1 MRRFF
6 LKRYFTLLL
15 TATLGFTQA
24 PLRGEEIGFIENFA
38 LAKDRAQILPQLIPD
53 TEDYFY
59 YHVLF
64 YQSVGK
70 VADAQAMLNSWVD
83 KLGWSDLARRME
95 ARQMMLTYSTNREQT
110 IQYLIAQL
118 NANLAHT
125 PPQRDRAASLSTKLD
140 ASLVDYAK
148 VLKQAIEENRNL
160 SGVEDS
166 AFPDVVPH
174 INGAEDLR
182 AWLSRVNRVDIPGIV
197 ELIVKEFRT
206 PGSAGF
212 GWAPIHGNLTLPQL
226 KELGKAMPELY
237 GNERFVQVY
246 LLRLK
251 PDGDVSLDDREVMRD
266 YLQRLEDFVLTLP
279 ESQRNLRAAVLHR
292 RLDFDRQ
299 QGIFDR
305 GRFIKY
311 LQYPRNV
318 WYYNP
323 VYLREL
329 NGAGI
334 VDIGADYRGVV
345 PELTPIGDDASLIR
359 DYLEHFFQ
367 ADANV
372 DAFKQWIE
380 LGYLETVFAE
390 TKILYGIGDARP
402 HYAKL
407 SPSQQKEIK
416 ERVELKFAKTNAP
429 YFEPDKQ
436 VQLELALKNVPELT
450 IKIYRL
456 NSRNILK
463 QNNGVISTD
472 VDLDGLV
479 ANVQK
484 TLTYSL
490 PSDRRHLEKI
500 DLPELEGRGIWV
512 VDFLGGGQRSRV
524 LVQKG
529 QLRSVQ
535 RYMPAGIV
543 MRIINESGEHVPEAH
558 AEIGERVYKPDDKGN
573 IFVPYG
579 EQTITA
585 NLLLVADK
593 FANYELMIH
602 PAEAY
607 KLESAFLV
615 EPQSLLSGAKA
626 KVVIRPQLLCNE
638 QPVPLTA
645 LEEVTLTIDAVDMD
659 GISTTQVV
667 ENQKLATD
675 EDFVHEF
682 LVPQRLASLSFRLTG
697 KVKNRSLDVQQEL
710 TTNFVTTVNQLNRTP
725 QLGDFY
731 LQKHA
736 SGFTLHALGRNGEA
750 FSRLPVRLQFKVR
763 GVSRPV
769 SLTLATN
776 EKGECELGSLTDVT
790 SISAECDFL
799 RNRGFQLAAVTHDW
813 PARLHQ
819 LSDQTLEVPFGGTT
833 LAGRV
838 SLIEYRSGQVY
849 EDHSKSL
856 ELLKGSIRI
865 KPLRRGDY
873 VLNDHVSGQT
883 ISIAIA
889 EGKKSQEVLQ
899 GKGRF
904 LEPHRYRPTIVRQAT
919 IENGK
924 LRVELADADEWT
936 RVHVV
941 ASAFDNRSSLA
952 HSMRLSHA
960 TPYVLGRSRTPT
972 LFVESLRLDE
982 EYQYV
987 MGRSKQPYY
996 PGVLLAQPSV
1006 LLNPWD
1012 LSATENDRRDASAGD
1027 PMAAKAMPGAP
1038 APATME
1044 AAGGGLGQGVIEST
1058 SYEFL
1063 AQGALVAAN
1072 LVPDQGGIV
1081 ELDVSK
1087 LDGKTSLQ
1095 VVVVHPTAVATA
1107 EALLARPEKAEIR
1120 DWTLADQR
1128 LREAFGADTHRAERQ
1143 SIRKLKSGE
1152 WVDLGD
1158 ARTTRVKTYSQLS
1171 DLYTLYGVLLSE
1183 QSENWEKFRVLTRW
1197 ADLSE
1202 VEKGKTYDELAS
1214 HELHLFL
1221 YFKDRPYFDKVVRPY
1236 LVNKLDKQI
1245 VDQWLL
1251 GEDISEFGVAWRF
1264 DRLNALEK
1272 VLVSRAVETKREA
1285 VQRYLVDWV
1294 GANPVDPVWRRD
1306 RFASGLLSS
1315 VLTGDFGGVM
1325 LQEELAR
1332 SESRLSLN
1340 RFGGGGPGGMGGVGG
1355 GPGGMGGF
1363 GGGGGGLGGAMN
1375 EPTVGLPPGADGMP
1389 ADAEL
1394 RDMPEE
1400 KAAAAE
1406 GEGGGEAQRGA
1417 RRGRGGRPG
1426 AADYFAL
1433 GMGAPADKNL
1443 DDMQRLFQSVQATK
1457 KWAESQYY
1465 RRTKEVGAE
1474 GAIPTNAFWLDYLKH
1489 KSEEGAFLSDNIDL
1503 PTATLHEAIIALA
1516 VTDLPFK
1523 AKPVELAVE
1532 AGRLRAKAEV
1542 DSLAFVQ
1549 AIELLESKQTDTSL
1563 LVGQDV
1569 YLGISSGPEERPVA
1583 GQAMV
1588 RGVHYQAR
1596 IVVTNPTNIERRVQ
1610 VLTQIPQGA
1619 IAISGGKTSR
1629 NWPVVLG
1636 PYSSQQIAFDFYF
1649 PEAGSFE
1656 FYGAQI
1662 SDEKGFISSANSQKV
1677 EVLSEPKDIDKTT
1690 WQYVAD
1696 WGTDDD
1702 VLAFMK
1708 QANLRKI
1715 ELERIAFRLQDKP
1728 FYEKCLDLLSN
1739 AGIYHDVLWAYS
1751 LKHLDDARIREYVE
1765 HREDFMRR
1773 LGPSLP
1779 QGLVQLDPVERAW
1792 FEHLDF
1798 RPLIVARV
1806 HQLGGKREILNG
1818 QLMGQYRELLGIV
1831 STQPV
1836 VSSTQKLEIV
1846 YYMILQNRIAEAIAW
1861 FDSIA
1866 KDEVSTKLQYDYFH
1880 AYLSLCKRE
1889 YDKAADIARGYLEY
1903 PEPRWQGQFAEIVS
1917 QVKQRQEL
1925 LAQGNATSQDKDAA
1939 SGVAKDE
1946 SQRILGDSRE
1956 RQQSEMARQLPA
1968 LDLQWKEGE
1977 LKLSHRNQETVQ
1989 VNFYLMDIELLFS
2002 RSPFVQQDGAR
2013 LTLIEPNHSESLEL
2027 KGRTDVVSIK
2037 IPEKLKNA
2045 NMLVEVVGG
2054 GLVRSQSVY
2063 ANSLEVLP
2071 SETLGRLQV
2080 FHRGGRE
2087 PLEGAY
2093 VKVYARHSGGEV
2105 RFYKDGYADL
2115 RGEFDYASLSTN
2127 DLDSTE
2133 RFSIL
2138 VMHPE
2143 HGALILEVGPPK
2155 R

>member
-15 TATLGFTQA
+15 TATLGFTQV
-24 PLRGEEIGFIENFA
+24 PLYGEEIGFIENFA
-38 LAKDRAQILPQLIPD
+38 LAKDRAQVLPQLIPD

-110 IQYLIAQL
+110 IQYLISQL

-140 ASLVDYAK
+140 ATLVDYANI
-148 VLKQAIEENRNL
+148 LKRAIDENRNL
-160 SGVEDS
+160 SGVEDN
-166 AFPDVVPH
+166 ALLDVVPH
-174 INGAEDLR
+174 LNGVDDLR
-182 AWLSRVNRVDIPGIV
+182 AWLSRINRVDVSNLV
-197 ELIVKEFRT
+197 ELIVKELRS
-206 PGSAGF
+206 PGSAGY
-212 GWAPIHGNLTLPQL
+212 GWAPIHSKLTLAQL
-226 KELGKAMPELY
+226 IMLGKAMPELY
-237 GNERFVQVY
+237 GNDRFVQVY
-246 LLRLK
+246 LQRLK
-251 PDGDVSLDDREVMRD
+251 PDGDVTLDDRTVMRE
-266 YLQRLEDFVLTLP
+266 YLQRLEDFVQTLP
-279 ESQRNLRAAVLHR
+279 ESQRNLQASVLHR

-305 GRFIKY
+305 ERFIKY
-311 LQYPRNV
+311 LQYPRSV
-318 WYYNP
+318 WYYSP

-329 NGAGI
+329 NGAGM
-334 VDIGADYRGVV
+334 VDVGADYRGVV
-345 PELTPIGDDASLIR
+345 PELPPIGDDGSLIR

-367 ADANV
+367 ADPNV
-372 DAFKQWIE
+372 DAFKKWIE

-402 HYAKL
+402 HYARL

-416 ERVELKFAKTNAP
+416 DRVELKFAKTNAP
-429 YFEPDKQ
+429 YFDPDQ
-436 VQLELALKNVPELT
+436 PVQLELALKNVSELT

-484 TLTYSL
+484 TVTYSL
-490 PSDRRHLEKI
+490 PTDRRHLESI
-500 DLPELEGRGIWV
+500 DLPELQGRGIWV

-529 QLRSVQ
+529 QLRSLQ

-558 AEIGERVYKPDDKGN
+558 AEIGDRVYKPDEKGN
-573 IFVPYG
+573 IFIPYG

-585 NLLLVADK
+585 NLLLVAEK
-593 FANYELMIH
+593 FANYEVMVH

-607 KLESAFLV
+607 KLESSFLV
-615 EPQSLLSGAKA
+615 EPQGLLSGAKA

-645 LEEVTLTIDAVDMD
+645 LDEVSLTIDAVDMD
-659 GISTTQVV
+659 GISTTQVI
-667 ENQKLATD
+667 ENQKLENA
-675 EDFVHEF
+675 EEYVHEF
-682 LVPQRLASLSFRLTG
+682 LVPQRLSNLSFTLKG
-697 KVKNRSLDVQQEL
+697 KVRNRNLDVQQEL
-710 TTNFVTTVNQLNRTP
+710 TTSYTTTTNQLNRTQ

-736 SGFTLHALGRNGEA
+736 GGFVLHALGRNGEP
-750 FSRLPVRLQFKVR
+750 FRRLPIRLQMKMR
-763 GVSRPV
+763 GVSKPV
-769 SLTLATN
+769 LMTLATN
-776 EKGECELGSLTDVT
+776 EKGECDLGSLVDVT
-790 SISAECDFL
+790 AVNAECDFL
-799 RNRGFQLAAVTHDW
+799 RNRGFQLQAVTHDW

-819 LSDQTLEVPFGGTT
+819 LSEEPLEIPFRGEK

-838 SLIEYRSGQVY
+838 CLVEYLNGEVCQEHTS
-849 EDHSKSL
+849 SL
-856 ELLKGSIRI
+856 ELLSGSIKI

-873 VLNDHVSGQT
+873 ILSDHLSGQT
-883 ISIAIA
+883 VSIAVA
-889 EGKKSQEVLQ
+889 EGKKSQDVLQ

-904 LEPHRYRPTIVRQAT
+904 LEPHRYRPALIRQAKVAD
-919 IENGK
+919 GK
-924 LRVELADADEWT
+924 LRVELADIDSWT

-941 ASAFDNRSSLA
+941 ASAFDNRVSLA
-952 HSMRLSHA
+952 SSMRLSHA
-960 TPYVLGRSRTPT
+960 TPYILGRSRTPT

-987 MGRSKQPYY
+987 MGRSKQPYF

-1027 PMAAKAMPGAP
+1027 PMMAKSAPAAP
-1038 APATME
+1038 APAMME
-1044 AAGGGLGQGVIEST
+1044 AAEGAVGLGGGEST

-1063 AQGALVAAN
+1063 AQGALVATN
-1072 LVPDQGGIV
+1072 LIPDQGGVV
-1081 ELDVSK
+1081 ELDVSQM
-1087 LDGKTSLQ
+1087 DGRTSLQ
-1095 VVVVHPTAVATA
+1095 IIVVHPTAVVTA
-1107 EALLARPEKAEIR
+1107 EALLPRVSNEAGS
-1120 DWTLADQR
+1120 DWKLADQR
-1128 LREAFGADTHRAERQ
+1128 LREAFSADTHRAERQ

-1171 DLYTLYGVLLSE
+1171 DLYTLYGVLLDGPA
-1183 QSENWEKFRVLTRW
+1183 ENWEKFRVLTRW
-1197 ADLSE
+1197 ADMSD

-1214 HELHLFL
+1214 HEMHLFL
-1221 YFKDRPYFDKVVRPY
+1221 YFKDRSFFDKVVRPY

-1272 VLVSRAVETKREA
+1272 VLVSRAVEAKREA
-1285 VQRYLVDWV
+1285 VQRFLVDWV

-1315 VLTGDFGGVM
+1315 VLSGDFAGLM

-1332 SESRLSLN
+1332 SGENLALG
-1340 RFGGGGPGGMGGVGG
+1340 RFSGGGESGPGGMGG
-1355 GPGGMGGF
+1355 GF
-1363 GGGGGGLGGAMN
+1363 GGVGNAPMGGLGTTGGVPGAEARD
-1375 EPTVGLPPGADGMP
+1375 EPTSSADGEGMS
-1389 ADAEL
+1389 
-1394 RDMPEE
+1394 EE
-1400 KAAAAE
+1400 K
-1406 GEGGGEAQRGA
+1406 GVA
-1417 RRGRGGRPG
+1417 RRARGGRG
-1426 AADYFAL
+1426 ANADYFAL
-1433 GMGAPADKNL
+1433 GMVEADKKL
-1443 DDMQRLFQSVQATK
+1443 AEVERFFQSVQATK

-1465 RRTKEVGAE
+1465 RRTKETGNAE
-1474 GAIPTNAFWLDYLKH
+1474 AIPTNAFWLDYLKH
-1489 KSEEGAFLSDNIDL
+1489 KPEDGAFLSDNIDL

-1532 AGRLRAKAEV
+1532 GGRLRAKADV

-1549 AIELLESKQTDTSL
+1549 AIELLESKQTDASL

-1569 YLGISSGPEERPVA
+1569 YLGVGAGPEERPVA
-1583 GQAMV
+1583 GQALV

-1596 IVVTNPTNIERRVQ
+1596 IVVTNPTNVERRVQ

-1662 SDEKGFISSANSQKV
+1662 SDEKGFISAAASQKV
-1677 EVLSEPKDIDKTT
+1677 DVLNEPKDIDKTT

-1696 WGTDDD
+1696 WGSDDD

-1708 QANLRKI
+1708 EANLRKI
-1715 ELERIAFRLQDKP
+1715 ELARIAFRMQDKS
-1728 FYEKCLDLLSN
+1728 FYEKCIGLLSN
-1739 AGIYHDVLWAYS
+1739 SGIYHDVLWAYS
-1751 LKHLDDARIREYVE
+1751 LKHMDDVRIREYVE

-1773 LGPSLP
+1773 IGPSLP
-1779 QGLVQLDPVERAW
+1779 EGLVQLDPVERAW

-1806 HQLGGKREILNG
+1806 HQLGGKREILNNE
-1818 QLMGQYRELLGIV
+1818 LMKQYRDLLGIV
-1831 STQPV
+1831 STQPA

-1861 FDSIA
+1861 FDSIS
-1866 KDEVSTKLQYDYFH
+1866 KEDVSTKLQYDYFN
-1880 AYLSLCKRE
+1880 AYLLLCKRE
-1889 YDKAADIARGYLEY
+1889 YGRAAEIARGYLEY
-1903 PEPRWQGQFAEIVS
+1903 PEPRWQNQFAEIVS

-1925 LAQGNATSQDKDAA
+1925 LAQGNTTVKGSGDVTS
-1939 SGVAKDE
+1939 VAKDD

-1956 RQQSEMARQLPA
+1956 RQQSEMARQLPT

-1977 LKLSHRNQETVQ
+1977 LKLTHRNQDKVQ
-1989 VNFYLMDIELLFS
+1989 VNYYLMDIELLFS

-2013 LTLIEPNHSESLEL
+2013 LTLIEPNHTEILEL
-2027 KGRTDVVSIK
+2027 KGRTDVVAIS

-2071 SETLGRLQV
+2071 SESLGRLQV
-2080 FHRGGRE
+2080 FQRDGRE

-2093 VKVYARHSGGEV
+2093 VKVYARHSTGEV

-2127 DLDSTE
+2127 DLDTAQ

>member
-1 MRRFF
+1 MRRSL

-15 TATLGFTQA
+15 TATLGINQLPLQA
-24 PLRGEEIGFIENFA
+24 EEIGFIESFA
-38 LAKDRAQILPQLIPD
+38 LAKDRTQVLPQLIPD

-59 YHVLF
+59 YHVLY

-70 VADAQAMLNSWVD
+70 VAESQALLNQWVD
-83 KLGWSDLARRME
+83 KLGWSELARRME

-118 NANLAHT
+118 GANLAHT
-125 PPQRDRAASLSTKLD
+125 PPQKDRAASLSTKLD
-140 ASLVDYAK
+140 ATSVAYAT
-148 VLKQAIEENRNL
+148 VLKRAIEENRSL
-160 SGVEDS
+160 SGVENE
-166 AFPDVVPH
+166 ALLDVIPH
-174 INGAEDLR
+174 LGGVDDLR
-182 AWLSRVNRVDIPGIV
+182 AWLGRVNRVDVPGLVGLISK
-197 ELIVKEFRT
+197 ELQS
-206 PGSAGF
+206 PGSGGF
-212 GWAPIHGNLTLPQL
+212 GWAPIHSQLTLVQL
-226 KELGKAMPELY
+226 KELGKAFPSLY
-237 GNERFVQVY
+237 GDFGFVGNY
-246 LLRLK
+246 LQRLK
-251 PDGDVSLDDREVMRD
+251 PDGDVSLDDRTVMRE

-279 ESQRNLRAAVLHR
+279 DSLGNLKANVLHR
-292 RLDFDRQ
+292 RLEFDRQ
-299 QGIFDR
+299 QGAYDR
-305 GRFIKY
+305 ERFTKY

-318 WYYNP
+318 WYYSP
-323 VYLREL
+323 IQLQSL
-329 NGAGI
+329 NGRGLI
-334 VDIGADYRGVV
+334 NLNADFRNVA
-345 PELTPIGDDASLIR
+345 PELTPIGDDGALIR

-372 DAFKQWIE
+372 DSFKQWLE
-380 LGYLETVFAE
+380 LGYLENIFAE

-402 HYAKL
+402 HYARL
-407 SPSQQKEIK
+407 NPGQQKEIK

-429 YFEPDKQ
+429 YLDPDQ
-436 VQLELALKNVPELT
+436 PVQLQVALKNVSELT

-479 ANVQK
+479 ANDQK

-490 PSDRRHLEKI
+490 PSDRRHVESI

-529 QLRSVQ
+529 QLRSIQ

-543 MRIINESGEHVPEAH
+543 MRIINEKGEHVPDAH
-558 AEIGERVYKPDDKGN
+558 AEIGERVYKPSSEGD
-573 IFVPYG
+573 IFIPYG

-585 NLLLVADK
+585 QLLLVAEK

-615 EPQSLLSGAKA
+615 EPQSLLSGSKA
-626 KVVIRPQLLCNE
+626 KVVIRPQLMCNE

-645 LEEVTLTIDAVDMD
+645 LEEVSLNIEAIDLD
-659 GISTTQVV
+659 GISTTQVI
-667 ENQKLATD
+667 ENQKLENA
-675 EDFVHEF
+675 EEFVHEF
-682 LVPQRLASLSFRLTG
+682 LVPQRLSNLIFTLKG
-697 KVKNRSLDVQQEL
+697 KVRNRNLDVQQEL
-710 TTNFVTTVNQLNRTP
+710 TTTYATNINQLNRTA

-736 SGFTLHALGRNGEA
+736 GGFVLHALGRNGEP
-750 FSRLPVRLQFKVR
+750 FSRLPLRLSFKVR
-763 GVSRPV
+763 GVAKPV
-769 SLTLATN
+769 DVTLATN
-776 EKGECELGSLTDVT
+776 ERGECDLGSLADVT
-790 SISAECDFL
+790 SLNAGCDFL
-799 RNRGFQLAAVTHDW
+799 QRRVFQLAAVMHDW

-819 LSDQTLEVPFGGTT
+819 LSDEALEVPFSGKV

-838 SLIEYRSGQVY
+838 SLVEYRSGKAY
-849 EDHSKSL
+849 EDHTQSL
-856 ELLKGSIRI
+856 ELKEGSIKI

-873 VLNDHVSGQT
+873 VLSDYVSGQT

-889 EGKKSQEVLQ
+889 EGKKSQDVLQ
-899 GKGRF
+899 GQGRF
-904 LEPHRYRPTIVRQAT
+904 LEPHRYRPAFVRKAQV
-919 IENGK
+919 EKGK
-924 LRVELADADEWT
+924 LRVELGEIDQWT

-941 ASAFDNRSSLA
+941 ATAFDNRARVASA
-952 HSMRLSHA
+952 MRLSHA
-960 TPYVLGRSRTPT
+960 TPFTLGRSRTPT

-987 MGRSKQPYY
+987 MGRSKQPYF
-996 PGVLLAQPSV
+996 PGVLLSQPSV

-1027 PMAAKAMPGAP
+1027 PMMAKAAPGAP
-1038 APATME
+1038 APAMMDA
-1044 AAGGGLGQGVIEST
+1044 AAGAMGNAAVVSA

-1063 AQGALVAAN
+1063 RQGALIATN
-1072 LVPDQGGIV
+1072 LVPSQDGVV

-1087 LDGKTSLQ
+1087 LDGRTSLQ
-1095 VVVVHPTAVATA
+1095 VVVVHPTAVVTA
-1107 EALLARPEKAEIR
+1107 EALLPREIKESGS

-1152 WVDLGD
+1152 WGDLGD

-1171 DLYTLYGVLLSE
+1171 DLYTLYGTLLTEKSE
-1183 QSENWEKFRVLTRW
+1183 HWEKFRVLTRW
-1197 ADLSE
+1197 GDLSE
-1202 VEKGKTYDELAS
+1202 ADKGKTYDELAS

-1221 YFKDRPYFDKVVRPY
+1221 FFKDRPFFDKVVRPY
-1236 LVNKLDKQI
+1236 LANKMDKQV

-1251 GEDISEFGVAWRF
+1251 GEDVSEYGVAWRF

-1285 VQRYLVDWV
+1285 VQRFLVDWV
-1294 GANPVDPVWRRD
+1294 GANPVDPMWRRD

-1315 VLTGDFGGVM
+1315 ALRSDVQPVAFIEGLSRSEGGVAVERFGRGGGFGGGT
-1325 LQEELAR
+1325 
-1332 SESRLSLN
+1332 
-1340 RFGGGGPGGMGGVGG
+1340 GGMEATGGLGGMMGGPGGMGTGGV
-1355 GPGGMGGF
+1355 P
-1363 GGGGGGLGGAMN
+1363 GGGGRGVEEAN
-1375 EPTVGLPPGADGMP
+1375 ESEAAGEARDMP
-1389 ADAEL
+1389 ADAMADEAG
-1394 RDMPEE
+1394 
-1400 KAAAAE
+1400 AADKSVD
-1406 GEGGGEAQRGA
+1406 A
-1417 RRGRGGRPG
+1417 RSAGRKRGRGG
-1426 AADYFAL
+1426 DYFA
-1433 GMGAPADKNL
+1433 APQAEAAKKMMEMD
-1443 DDMQRLFQSVQATK
+1443 RLFQSVQATK

-1465 RRTKEVGAE
+1465 RRAKEAGAE
-1474 GAIPTNAFWLDYLKH
+1474 AAIPNSAFWLDYLKH
-1489 KSEEGAFLSDNIDL
+1489 KEADGSFLSNNIDL

-1523 AKPVELAVE
+1523 AKPVELSVE
-1532 AGRLRAKAEV
+1532 EGRLRAKADV
-1542 DSLAFVQ
+1542 DSLAFVE
-1549 AIELLESKQTDTSL
+1549 AIELLETKQTDASL

-1569 YLGISSGPEERPVA
+1569 YLGINAGGGEKPVA
-1583 GQAMV
+1583 SQAMV

-1596 IVVTNPTNIERRVQ
+1596 IVVTNPTNVERRVQ
-1610 VLTQIPQGA
+1610 VLTQIPQGS
-1619 IAISGGKTSR
+1619 IPISGGKTSR

-1649 PEAGSFE
+1649 PEAGQFE

-1662 SDEKGFISSANSQKV
+1662 SDEKGFISAAGSQKI
-1677 EVLSEPKDIDKTT
+1677 EVLKEPKDIDKNT

-1696 WGTDDD
+1696 WGTDED
-1702 VLAFMK
+1702 VLVFMK
-1708 QANLRKI
+1708 AANLRKI
-1715 ELERIAFRLQDKP
+1715 ELERIAFRMQNKE
-1728 FYEKCLDLLSN
+1728 FYDQCIALLSN
-1739 AGIYHDVLWAYS
+1739 AGIYQDALWAYS
-1751 LKHLDDARIREYVE
+1751 LKHSDDVRIREYVE
-1765 HREDFMRR
+1765 HREDFMRN

-1779 QGLVQLDPVERAW
+1779 EGLVQLDPVERAW

-1806 HQLGGKREILNG
+1806 HQLGSKREILNSE
-1818 QLMGQYRELLGIV
+1818 LMKQYRDLLGIV
-1831 STQPV
+1831 STQPA
-1836 VSSTQKLEIV
+1836 VSATQKLEIV
-1846 YYMILQNRIAEAIAW
+1846 YYMILQNRTAEAIAW
-1861 FDSIA
+1861 FDSVSR
-1866 KDEVSTKLQYDYFH
+1866 DEVTTKLQYDYFA
-1880 AYLSLCKRE
+1880 AYLSLCKRD
-1889 YDKAADIARGYLEY
+1889 YQKASEIAKGYLEY
-1903 PEPRWQGQFAEIVS
+1903 PEPRWQAQFSQIVA

-1925 LAQGNATSQDKDAA
+1925 LAQGTATVKA
-1939 SGVAKDE
+1939 SGEAGSVAKDE
-1946 SQRILGDSRE
+1946 SQRVLGDTRE
-1956 RQQSEMARQLPA
+1956 QQQSDMAMKLPA

-1977 LKLSHRNQETVQ
+1977 LKLNYRNQDKVQ
-1989 VNFYLMDIELLFS
+1989 VNYYLMDIELLFS
-2002 RSPFVQQDGAR
+2002 RNPFVQQDGAR
-2013 LTLIEPNHSESLEL
+2013 MTLIEPNHSETLEL
-2027 KGRTDVVSIK
+2027 KGRTDVLSIA

-2054 GLVRSQSVY
+2054 GIVRSQTVY

-2071 SETLGRLQV
+2071 SESLGRLQV
-2080 FHRGGRE
+2080 FQRGGRE

-2093 VKVYARHSGGEV
+2093 IKVYARHQSGEV

-2127 DLDSTE
+2127 DLDSTQ

-2143 HGALILEVGPPK
+2143 HGALILELAPPK

>member
-1 MRRFF
+1 MRRSF

-15 TATLGFTQA
+15 TATLGFTPV
-24 PLRGEEIGFIENFA
+24 PLHAEEIGFIENFA
-38 LAKDRAQILPQLIPD
+38 LAKDRAQVLPQLIPD

-110 IQYLIAQL
+110 IQYLISQL

-140 ASLVDYAK
+140 ATLVDYAN
-148 VLKQAIEENRNL
+148 VLKRAIDEDRSL
-160 SGVEDS
+160 SRVEDN
-166 AFPDVVPH
+166 ALVDVVPH
-174 INGAEDLR
+174 LSGVDDLR
-182 AWLSRVNRVDIPGIV
+182 AWLSRVHRVDVSNLV
-197 ELIVKEFRT
+197 ELIVKELRA
-206 PGSAGF
+206 PGSAGY
-212 GWAPIHGNLTLPQL
+212 GWAPIHSRLTLAQL
-226 KELGKAMPELY
+226 ILLGKAMPELY
-237 GNERFVQVY
+237 GNDRYVQVY
-246 LLRLK
+246 LQRLK
-251 PDGDVSLDDREVMRD
+251 PDGDVTLDDRAVMRE
-266 YLQRLEDFVLTLP
+266 YLQRLEDFVQTLP
-279 ESQRNLRAAVLHR
+279 DSQRNLRASVLHQ

-305 GRFIKY
+305 ERFIKY

-318 WYYNP
+318 WYYSP

-329 NGAGI
+329 NGAGSI
-334 VDIGADYRGVV
+334 DVGADYRSIV
-345 PELTPIGDDASLIR
+345 PELTPIGDDGSLIR

-367 ADANV
+367 TDANV
-372 DAFKQWIE
+372 DGFKKWIE

-402 HYAKL
+402 HYARL
-407 SPSQQKEIK
+407 SPSQQKELK
-416 ERVELKFAKTNAP
+416 DRVELKFAKTNAP
-429 YFEPDKQ
+429 YFDPDKP

-450 IKIYRL
+450 VKIYRL

-490 PSDRRHLEKI
+490 PTDRRHVESI

-529 QLRSVQ
+529 QLRSLQ

-558 AEIGERVYKPDDKGN
+558 AEVGDRVYKPDEDGN

-585 NLLLVADK
+585 HLLLVADK
-593 FANYELMIH
+593 FANYEIMVH

-607 KLESAFLV
+607 KLESSFLV
-615 EPQSLLSGAKA
+615 EPQGLLSGAKA

-645 LEEVTLTIDAVDMD
+645 LEEVSLTIDAVDMD
-659 GISTTQVV
+659 GISTTHVI
-667 ENQKLATD
+667 ENQKLENA
-675 EDFVHEF
+675 EEFVNEF
-682 LVPQRLASLSFRLTG
+682 LVPQRLSNLSFTLKG
-697 KVKNRSLDVQQEL
+697 KVRNRNLDVQQEL
-710 TTNFVTTVNQLNRTP
+710 TTSYATTINQLNRTQ

-731 LQKHA
+731 LQKHVG
-736 SGFTLHALGRNGEA
+736 GFVLHALGRNGEP
-750 FSRLPVRLQFKVR
+750 FRRLPIRLQLKVR
-763 GVSRPV
+763 GVSMPV
-769 SLTLATN
+769 HMTLATN
-776 EKGECELGSLTDVT
+776 EKGECDLGSLVDVT
-790 SISAECDFL
+790 VVNAECDFL
-799 RNRGFQLAAVTHDW
+799 RNRSFQVAAVTHDW

-819 LSDQTLEVPFGGTT
+819 LSDQSLEVPFDGKALT
-833 LAGRV
+833 GRI
-838 SLIEYRSGQVY
+838 SLVEYRSGQVF

-856 ELLKGSIRI
+856 ELFNGSIRI

-873 VLNDHVSGQT
+873 VLSDHFSGQT
-883 ISIAIA
+883 ISIAVA
-889 EGKKSQEVLQ
+889 EGKKSQDVLQ

-904 LEPHRYRPTIVRQAT
+904 LEPHRYRPAFIRQAKVVD
-919 IENGK
+919 GK
-924 LRVELADADEWT
+924 LRVELADIDQWT

-941 ASAFDNRSSLA
+941 ATAFDNRANFASSL
-952 HSMRLSHA
+952 RLSHA
-960 TPYVLGRSRTPT
+960 TPFVLGRSRTPT

-1027 PMAAKAMPGAP
+1027 PMMAKSAPASP
-1038 APATME
+1038 APAMMD
-1044 AAGGGLGQGVIEST
+1044 AASGAVEQGGGEST

-1063 AQGALVAAN
+1063 AQGALVATN

-1081 ELDVSK
+1081 ELDVSQM
-1087 LDGKTSLQ
+1087 DGRTSLQ
-1095 VVVVHPTAVATA
+1095 IVVVHPTAVVTA
-1107 EALLARPEKAEIR
+1107 ETLMPRANQETGS
-1120 DWTLADQR
+1120 DWKLSDQR
-1128 LREAFGADTHRAERQ
+1128 LKEAFGADTHRAERQ

-1171 DLYTLYGVLLSE
+1171 DLYTLYGVLLGE
-1183 QSENWEKFRVLTRW
+1183 QTGNWEKFRVLTRW
-1197 ADLSE
+1197 AEMSD

-1214 HELHLFL
+1214 HEMHLFL
-1221 YFKDRPYFDKVVRPY
+1221 YFKDRSFFDKVVRPY

-1272 VLVSRAVETKREA
+1272 VLVSRAVDAKREA
-1285 VQRYLVDWV
+1285 VQRFLVDWV

-1315 VLTGDFGGVM
+1315 VLSGDLAGLM
-1325 LQEELAR
+1325 LQEDLAR
-1332 SESRLSLN
+1332 SGESLALG
-1340 RFGGGGPGGMGGVGG
+1340 RFSGGGEAGAGGMGG
-1355 GPGGMGGF
+1355 GF
-1363 GGGGGGLGGAMN
+1363 GGVGNGPMGGLGTTGGVQDSEVRD
-1375 EPTVGLPPGADGMP
+1375 EPKSSADG
-1389 ADAEL
+1389 EG
-1394 RDMPEE
+1394 MPEE
-1400 KAAAAE
+1400 KGVE
-1406 GEGGGEAQRGA
+1406 
-1417 RRGRGGRPG
+1417 RRARGGRR
-1426 AADYFAL
+1426 ANADYFAL
-1433 GMGAPADKNL
+1433 GKAQADKKL
-1443 DDMQRLFQSVQATK
+1443 AEVERFFQSVQATK
-1457 KWAESQYY
+1457 KWAESHYY
-1465 RRTKEVGAE
+1465 RRTKETGGLE
-1474 GAIPTNAFWLDYLKH
+1474 AIPNNAFWLDYLKH
-1489 KSEEGAFLSDNIDL
+1489 KEEDGAFLSDNIDL

-1523 AKPVELAVE
+1523 AKPVDLAVE
-1532 AGRLRAKAEV
+1532 GGRLRAKADV

-1549 AIELLESKQTDTSL
+1549 AIELLESKQTDASL

-1569 YLGISSGPEERPVA
+1569 YLGVGAGPEERPVA

-1588 RGVHYQAR
+1588 RGVHYQTR

-1649 PEAGSFE
+1649 PEAGQFE

-1662 SDEKGFISSANSQKV
+1662 SDEKGFISAAASQKV
-1677 EVLSEPKDIDKTT
+1677 EVLNEPKDIDKTT

-1696 WGTDDD
+1696 WGSDDD

-1708 QANLRKI
+1708 EANLRKI
-1715 ELERIAFRLQDKP
+1715 ELDRIAFRMQDKS
-1728 FYEKCLDLLSN
+1728 FYEKCIGLLGN

-1751 LKHLDDARIREYVE
+1751 LKHMDDVRIREYVE

-1773 LGPSLP
+1773 IGPSLP
-1779 QGLVQLDPVERAW
+1779 EGLVQLDPVERAW

-1806 HQLGGKREILNG
+1806 HQLGGKREILNNE
-1818 QLMGQYRELLGIV
+1818 LMKQYRDLLGIV
-1831 STQPV
+1831 STQPAA
-1836 VSSTQKLEIV
+1836 STTQKLEIV

-1861 FDSIA
+1861 FDSISK
-1866 KDEVSTKLQYDYFH
+1866 KDVHTRLQYDYFD

-1889 YDKAADIARGYLEY
+1889 YGRAAEVARGYLEY
-1903 PEPRWQGQFAEIVS
+1903 PEPRWQNQFAEIVS

-1925 LAQGNATSQDKDAA
+1925 LAQANTTVKGAGDATS
-1939 SGVAKDE
+1939 VAKDD

-1977 LKLSHRNQETVQ
+1977 LKLNHRNQGQVQ
-1989 VNFYLMDIELLFS
+1989 VNYYLMDIELLFS

-2013 LTLIEPNHSESLEL
+2013 LTLIEPNYTETLEL
-2027 KGRTDVVSIK
+2027 KGRTDVVAIS

-2054 GLVRSQSVY
+2054 GLVRSQTVY

-2071 SETLGRLQV
+2071 SESLGRLQV

-2093 VKVYARHSGGEV
+2093 VKVYARHNTGEV

-2127 DLDSTE
+2127 DLDTAQ